1 MKRFHAILL
10 IIVPGMI
17 ISGCTGLFGWKNY
30 EGSEQFREDVAV
42 FADYAV
48 QKQFITLY
56 YLKATSDNFSRNMLK
71 GTVSR
76 EEYDVFFGK
85 VAEMAPHIKE
95 YEAAFKNLEKFG
107 ILTSVNTKGII
118 QSGKNFISWITGSGE
133 NSRERILKV
142 ASNLPA
148 EQRTDLYNNLRSE
161 WKGKASGEKD
171 FWNKMEKG
179 DFDNQASQMY
189 NDFYHGNMDFA
200 ETSMEKGLTI
210 QKIFVVE
217 GSKGVEAGAE
227 LMVDVLQTTTT
238 FVSGPDAGDVG
249 EMTLDIYNASTG
261 ANTSEISQELIE
273 NINGMDPQDPTVKE
287 LGAGYATKMAA
298 IIKEIND
305 VAKTDAENAP
315 GTNRSFVFV
324 EDDDTES
331 KADIVVAQNPSS
343 TSTSMASIYVTIG
356 NIIDEGEKFIYS
368 ILNKG
373 KWLISSVDAEGN
385 KSTKEVDVPA
395 GDVLVVTLTT
405 TPPAKDS
412 EEEAEDDFTQWN
424 ALVAQYPVL
433 SAYPAFSGSLTYLE
447 YTTDNLFY
455 EAVKIRVNTSDADKY
470 INTIKEK
477 GYKKEAKEDIISY
490 ISPNRIGDYWRY
502 VQLFSSGVSGKTDIR
517 FFNIK

>member
-1 MKRFHAILL
+1 
-10 IIVPGMI
+10 
-17 ISGCTGLFGWKNY
+17 
-30 EGSEQFREDVAV
+30 
-42 FADYAV
+42 
-48 QKQFITLY
+48 
-56 YLKATSDNFSRNMLK
+56 
-71 GTVSR
+71 
-76 EEYDVFFGK
+76 
-85 VAEMAPHIKE
+85 
-95 YEAAFKNLEKFG
+95 
-107 ILTSVNTKGII
+107 
-118 QSGKNFISWITGSGE
+118 
-133 NSRERILKV
+133 
-142 ASNLPA
+142 
-148 EQRTDLYNNLRSE
+148 
-161 WKGKASGEKD
+161 
-171 FWNKMEKG
+171 
-179 DFDNQASQMY
+179 MY

-249 EMTLDIYNASTG
+249 EMTLDIYNATTG
-261 ANTSEISQELIE
+261 ANTSEISQELTE

-287 LGAGYATKMAA
+287 LGAGYAAKMAA

-305 VAKTDAENAP
+305 VAKTDAENAT

-331 KADIVVAQNPSS
+331 KADIVVAQNPSG

-373 KWLISSVDAEGN
+373 KWLISAVDAEGN

-395 GDVLVVTLTT
+395 GDVILVTLTT

-412 EEEAEDDFTQWN
+412 EEESEDDFTEWN

-455 EAVKIRVNTSDADKY
+455 EAVKIRVNTNDADKY

-477 GYKKEAKEDIISY
+477 GYKKETKPDGATYISSY

-502 VQLFSSGVSGKTDIR
+502 VQLFASGVSGKTDVR
-517 FFNIK
+517 FFNLK